1 MQNSLNRYFENHI
14 YSSDPDLRQQIK
26 DFKLAVSNA
35 FMLTWVL
42 TFKFTGIA
50 FKHLLPVTNIVFG

>member
-26 DFKLAVSNA
+26 DFKVAVSNA
-35 FMLTWVL
+35 FILTWVL

-50 FKHLLPVTNIVFG
+50 F